1 MLQLARFKKIILAVG
16 VLLLIVCVGV
26 MGFLT
31 LEEGFTLL
39 DAFYMTIITI
49 STTGFAEVQELSDS
63 GRVFTAFLIITS
75 FGTFAY
81 AISVITSYIVD
92 GEFKLYFKDMKVQQE
107 ITKLSGHVIVCG
119 FGRNG
124 SQSVHVLYSEGTKF
138 VIVENSEESV
148 KYIKEHFPNYLV
160 LLGDATQDDTLI
172 RAGIKNAKAMI
183 TTLPVDSANLFVV
196 LSSRVLNPKL
206 KIISR
211 ASDDGSDKKLRRAGA
226 DKVIMPDKIGGGH
239 MASLVTKPDIVEFWD
254 FISAKDNMHINLEEI
269 KVDELPDNFKGKTI
283 QDLDIRNLCGANI
296 IGYKTLHGEY
306 IINPAPN
313 TLLSSGS
320 KLFALGD
327 DQQISKLKRLLNIKY

>member
-1 MLQLARFKKIILAVG
+1 MLQLARFKKIILAVS
-16 VLLLIVCVGV
+16 VLFLIVCIGIV
-26 MGFLT
+26 GFLSI
-31 LEEGFTLL
+31 EENYTFL

-49 STTGFAEVQELSDS
+49 STTGFQEIHKLSDS
-63 GRVFTAFLIITS
+63 GRIFTSVLIITS

-124 SQSVHVLYSEGTKF
+124 SQSAHVLNSEKTKF

-148 KYIKEHFPNYLV
+148 KNIKENYPEYLV

-172 RAGIKNAKAMI
+172 RAGIKNARALI

-226 DKVIMPDKIGGGH
+226 NNVIMPDKIGGGH

-269 KVDELPDNFKGKTI
+269 KFDEIPDTFRGKTI

-296 IGYKTLHGEY
+296 IGYKTLNGEY

-327 DQQISKLKRLLNIKY
+327 NQQISKLKRLLNINH

>member
-1 MLQLARFKKIILAVG
+1 LFHISRFKKIIIAVSL
-16 VLLLIVCVGV
+16 LLLIVCAGV
-26 MGFLT
+26 VGFLSI
-31 LEEGFTLL
+31 EEGFTLL

-49 STTGFAEVQELSDS
+49 STTGFAEVQHLSDT
-63 GRVFTAFLIITS
+63 GRIFTAFLIITS

-124 SQSVHVLYSEGTKF
+124 SQSAHVLHSEKTKF
-138 VIVENSEESV
+138 VVVESSEEAFRQ
-148 KYIKEHFPNYLV
+148 IKETYPNYLV
-160 LLGDATQDDTLI
+160 ILGDATQDDTLI
-172 RAGIKNAKAMI
+172 RAGIKNARALI
-183 TTLPVDSANLFVV
+183 TSLPIDSANLFVV

-206 KIISR
+206 KIITR

-226 DKVIMPDKIGGGH
+226 DNVIMPDKIGGGH

-269 KVDELPDNFKGKTI
+269 KFDELPESFKGKTI

-296 IGYKTLHGEY
+296 IGYKTMNGEY

-327 DQQISKLKRLLNIKY
+327 NQQISKLKRLLNIKH

>member
-1 MLQLARFKKIILAVG
+1 MLQLARFKKIIIALS
-16 VLLLIVCVGV
+16 VLFLIVCVGV
-26 MGFLT
+26 IGFLSI
-31 LEEGFTLL
+31 EDNFSVL

-49 STTGFAEVQELSDS
+49 STTGFEEVQELSDK
-63 GRVFTAFLIITS
+63 GRIFTAFLIITS

-124 SQSVHVLYSEGTKF
+124 SQSAHVLYSEGTKF
-138 VIVENSEESV
+138 VVVENSEEDV
-148 KYIKEHFPNYLV
+148 RYLKEHFPNYLV

-172 RAGIKNAKAMI
+172 RAGIKNAKALI

-226 DKVIMPDKIGGGH
+226 DNVIMPDKIGGGH

-269 KVDELPDNFKGKTI
+269 KFDELPDNFKGKTI

-296 IGYKTLHGEY
+296 IGYKTLNGEY

-313 TLLSSGS
+313 TLISSGS

-327 DQQISKLKRLLNIKY
+327 NQQISKLKRLLNINH